1 MISRNWRGVAKTEE
15 SDNYVEHLTAETFPQ
30 LSKIDGFVSASILRR
45 PTSKGVEYLIV
56 TTWQS
61 MDAIKQFAGDAPD
74 LAVVPEQVQ
83 AMMVEYDREVAHY
96 EVANTY
102 RPE

>member
-1 MISRNWRGVAKTEE
+1 MISRNWHGVAKAEE
-15 SDNYVEHLTAETFPQ
+15 SDKYFKHLTTETFPQ
-30 LSKIDGFVSASILRR
+30 LSRIDGFVSASILRR
-45 PTSKGVEYLIV
+45 PAAKGVEYLIV

-61 MDAIKQFAGDAPD
+61 MDAIKQFAGDAAD
-74 LAVVPEQVQ
+74 FAVVPERVQ

-102 RPE
+102 RSG